1 MMPKDFPTRNFNSPN
16 LFLIE
21 LTLMYDKIMFLGKN
35 ALRLYNPSND
45 DTSVLGEAGKD
56 FPNQNEC
63 KKSKKL
69 LRIAFPI

>member
-1 MMPKDFPTRNFNSPN
+1 MMPKDLPTRNFNSSN

-35 ALRLYNPSND
+35 ALRLYKPSHD

-56 FPNQNEC
+56 FLNQ
-63 KKSKKL
+63 KILKL
-69 LRIAFPI
+69 LAK

>member
-1 MMPKDFPTRNFNSPN
+1 MMSKAFPRRNFKSSN

-21 LTLMYDKIMFLGKN
+21 LTLIYDKIILFVLN

-45 DTSVLGEAGKD
+45 DISVLGEAGKD

-69 LRIAFPI
+69 LAK

>member
-1 MMPKDFPTRNFNSPN
+1 
-16 LFLIE
+16 
-21 LTLMYDKIMFLGKN
+21 MYDKIMFLGKN

-63 KKSKKL
+63 KKSKNL
-69 LRIAFPI
+69 LAK